1 MKLIIFDID
10 GTLVYSD
17 KKDSQCFADTY
28 QEVYQVPFPTID
40 WSTYPHVVDTVIFK
54 HVIHYHFNRIPDQ
67 KEMDDFQSLF
77 AQKIQ
82 EKRYQRPTDFLEVPG
97 AKQMVDHLLN
107 HPNFVVGIGTGGWL
121 QPAKIKLNHVGIPEQ
136 ELILSAADRQAS
148 REGIL
153 QYAIDQAQQVYEQ
166 FEQIVYIGDA
176 LWDVRT
182 TRNMQLDF
190 IGIRRRNDTSFLEN
204 AGATQVFANYL
215 QPSQFLKAIGQ
226 AQPPI

>member
-28 QEVYQVPFPTID
+28 HEVYQVPFPSID
-40 WSTYPHVVDTVIFK
+40 WSTYPHVVDDVIFK
-54 HVIHYHFNRIPDQ
+54 QTINKHFGRIPDQ
-67 KEMDDFQSLF
+67 QEMDDFQSLF
-77 AQKIQ
+77 AHKIQ
-82 EKRYQRPTDFLEVPG
+82 EKRHQQPNDFLEVPG
-97 AKQMVDHLLN
+97 AKQMIDHLLS
-107 HPNFVVGIGTGGWL
+107 HPNFLVAIGTGGWL
-121 QPAKIKLNHVGIPEQ
+121 QPAKIKLQHVGIPEQ
-136 ELILSAADRQAS
+136 ELILSAADRQTS
-148 REGIL
+148 REDIL
-153 QYAIDQAQQVYEQ
+153 QFAIEQAQQVYKQ

-190 IGIRRRNDTSFLEN
+190 IGVRRKNDLEILQN

-215 QPSQFLKAIGQ
+215 PRNQFINAFEQ
-226 AQPPI
+226 AQPPL